1 MLYYSPLELI
11 LQAKQKKVALGSFN
25 VFNIEMFHF
34 LHFIIRV
41 VGLHFDGYKEDF
53 LNGIS
58 NNE

>member
-1 MLYYSPLELI
+1 MNSLY
-11 LQAKQKKVALGSFN
+11 QRWKTR
-25 VFNIEMFHF
+25 FNIEMFHF